1 MWNKSDIDS
10 PWNKSAI
17 DSPEPGGSSCRPS
30 LLFSFCSPV
39 LNVGPGQ
46 LPRLQEG
53 GGSTEEDFVPAL
65 KVPSGGPACPSCLCT
80 IGWTESTW
88 GMLRMCCSHIVS
100 PKETLFLRKREC
112 GYWQPTISAALW
124 NWQCVERCQF
134 WAFPRRNGL
143 SFHWYPSVKLTILHR
158 DLAGLLLDLIGKG
171 LWANMRVSC
180 SVMYDSLRP
189 HGLSPPDYSVHGISQ
204 TRILKWVAISFSRGS
219 SRLTD

>member
-1 MWNKSDIDS
+1 MKVLLYTSWKYSGLVLTLNFRLSRSTKTRAHTHTRTHRALAACDSNVKSRNLNKVWVCLMWNKSDIDS

-39 LNVGPGQ
+39 LSAGPGQ

-65 KVPSGGPACPSCLCT
+65 KVPSGGPACPSCLRT

-112 GYWQPTISAALW
+112 GYWQSAHHLCCALELAVCGKMPVLSLPT
-124 NWQCVERCQF
+124 
-134 WAFPRRNGL
+134 
-143 SFHWYPSVKLTILHR
+143 
-158 DLAGLLLDLIGKG
+158 
-171 LWANMRVSC
+171 
-180 SVMYDSLRP
+180 
-189 HGLSPPDYSVHGISQ
+189 
-204 TRILKWVAISFSRGS
+204 
-219 SRLTD
+219 